1 VLASLYNL
9 TKAIRGEH
17 RNSLRVKLKT
27 LEQWGKLEKRVV
39 KKEKIK

>member
-17 RNSLRVKLKT
+17 RNSLRVKSKA
-27 LEQWGKLEKRVV
+27 LEQWGEFEKWVD
-39 KKEKIK
+39 KK